1 LSFQAPAS
9 YIVMHFLARCKQ
21 LHCRATKR
29 GERDHATVP
38 GPVPGIDRRFNRGR
52 RHTMNLKQ
60 TTQALTFGAML
71 GIAALSMPALA
82 DHIDANFQTAVKQ
95 MANKDGMVSK
105 KDFMEMAA
113 KRFDMMDKGK
123 KGMISETDVMHIF
136 GRSDKP

>member
-1 LSFQAPAS
+1 
-9 YIVMHFLARCKQ
+9 MH
-21 LHCRATKR
+21 
-29 GERDHATVP
+29 
-38 GPVPGIDRRFNRGR
+38 
-52 RHTMNLKQ
+52 LKQ
-60 TTQALTFGAML
+60 TRQALTFGAML
-71 GIAALSMPALA
+71 GIAALPMPALA

-136 GRSDKP
+136 GRSDKGQ